1 MILIRLS
8 ARQKLQLFGSIL
20 SMVVLVLVIV
30 AHISYDLNIEKN
42 NLSEV
47 LIQQTDVIGKG
58 ISDKLAISDQL
69 KILEALNIYSA
80 SIVSSGVWV
89 YSADGTLLAEYN
101 PLQLKKFL
109 TLESPTSQVIFKSDL
124 AGVARNIYNGDRLVG
139 HLIVVAS
146 TQTITYGAIMQVIVL
161 LIVTLLSIISAR
173 LFTFESATDETND
186 YQTGIKIAGDL
197 LRVVD
202 DKEVKEKSKL
212 YDLLTHLPNRTL
224 FMTQVESV
232 LFESSLHDKRYA
244 LILVSLNN
252 FKVINNTYGHEV
264 GDYLLQALAKRLIK
278 CAGKNDVL
286 ARITGDEFAM
296 LIERTAERRD
306 LKQALQG
313 ILDLLSANFL
323 IDEHDIL
330 IVSSIGVSLY
340 PEDADNVHALL
351 LHAAIALYHAKRS
364 DRNVFK
370 LYTKEM
376 NAEVQSR
383 QRTEL
388 LLRNAMTNS
397 EFQLFYQ
404 PKMDVKTG
412 AISGAEALLRW
423 HNPELGWVPS
433 TEFIRISEENG
444 TIVPLGRWALK
455 TACEQAKRWHDM
467 GFHNLKIG
475 VNISSHQFRTGDLV
489 KEVAKILSDTNLP
502 PNCLNLEITES
513 VLMDNMERSSL
524 RLKVLKAM
532 GVTLS
537 IDDFG
542 TGYSSLSYLRRLPI
556 DSLKIDQSFINHICS
571 NAEDASIVK
580 AIVVMS
586 KSLKIDTVA
595 EGVENQDQ
603 MDFLVQIGVD
613 ELQGFHFSYPLTA
626 AAFSALLKESASK
639 ILSL

>member
-30 AHISYDLNIEKN
+30 AHVSYDLNIEKN
-42 NLSEV
+42 NLSRV

-58 ISDKLAISDQL
+58 ISDKLAIPDQL

-101 PLQLKKFL
+101 PLQLKNFL
-109 TLESPTSQVIFKSDL
+109 TRKSPTSRVIFKSDL
-124 AGVARNIYNGDRLVG
+124 AGVARNIYNGDTLVG
-139 HLIVVAS
+139 HLIIVAS
-146 TQTITYGAIMQVIVL
+146 TQTITYGAIIQIIVL

-173 LFTFESATDETND
+173 LFIFESAPDETND
-186 YQTGIKIAGDL
+186 YQTGIKMAGDL

-202 DKEVKEKSKL
+202 DKEVKEKLKL

-244 LILVSLNN
+244 LILVGLNN

-264 GDYLLQALAKRLIK
+264 GDYLLQALAKRLIQ

-296 LIERTAERRD
+296 LIERTPERHD
-306 LKQALQG
+306 LKQAIQG

-364 DRNVFK
+364 DRNIFK
-370 LYTKEM
+370 FYTKEM

-467 GFHNLKIG
+467 GFHNFKIG

-556 DSLKIDQSFINHICS
+556 DSIKIDQSFINHVCS

-613 ELQGFHFSYPLTA
+613 ELQGFHFSYPLAA
-626 AAFSALLKESASK
+626 AAFSALLKESAAK